1 MTPAEV
7 TLLLFTA
14 CNTLRVLA
22 YVPQIVRI
30 ARDQEGAKAISYTTW
45 GLFALSHL
53 STVAYA
59 HFHAK
64 DATLALVFG
73 GNAAACFAILG
84 LTYWKRR
91 MFRTDPAAPNLITLP
106 DAKTKF
112 VLASSQQRSRTT

>member
-1 MTPAEV
+1 MTAAEV
-7 TLLLFTA
+7 ALLAFTT

-30 ARDQEGAKAISYTTW
+30 ARDTDGARAISYTTW

-59 HFHAK
+59 VAVMG

-73 GNAAACFAILG
+73 GNAAACFAVLG
-84 LTYWKRR
+84 LTGWKRR
-91 MFRTDPAAPNLITLP
+91 QLEAGRAGALRLDPLGRGRP
-106 DAKTKF
+106 
-112 VLASSQQRSRTT
+112 